1 MTEIIKRSEAENELN
16 KQLLANFQ
24 MKVAYKNVWCND
36 GINKIY

>member
-24 MKVAYKNVWCND
+24 MKVAYKNV
-36 GINKIY
+36 